1 MTRTLLHDPLSYP
14 NYVQSNDTLHWLAW
28 RKFAQNLWRQWR
40 IWITWQ
46 RVESKRS
53 LDTQNTQK
61 NINNHILS
69 FSNWL
74 KVRER
79 PPSALQLPKSTV
91 VPEP

>member
-1 MTRTLLHDPLSYP
+1 MAEVAKTAVTNEVLEHKNDSYGPLSYP

-28 RKFAQNLWRQWR
+28 RKFAQNLWRQRR

-61 NINNHILS
+61 I
-69 FSNWL
+69 
-74 KVRER
+74 
-79 PPSALQLPKSTV
+79 
-91 VPEP
+91 

>member
-1 MTRTLLHDPLSYP
+1 MAEVAKTAVTNEVLEHENDSYFTALSYP

-28 RKFAQNLWRQWR
+28 RKFAQNLWRQRR

-61 NINNHILS
+61 I
-69 FSNWL
+69 
-74 KVRER
+74 
-79 PPSALQLPKSTV
+79 
-91 VPEP
+91 